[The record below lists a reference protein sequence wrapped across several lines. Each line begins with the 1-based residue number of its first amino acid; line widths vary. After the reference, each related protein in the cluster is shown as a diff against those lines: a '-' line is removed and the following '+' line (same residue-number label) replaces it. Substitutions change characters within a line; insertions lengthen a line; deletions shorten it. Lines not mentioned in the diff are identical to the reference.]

1 MVEKAHIVEN
11 TYSYLNQFVGD
22 IHQPLHDENLA
33 YGGNDIAVKFGST
46 STNLHAIWDTNM
58 PEKYAGGYTLADA
71 EAWAKTLTTSIKSGA
86 YKSDASSW
94 LSGIDLS
101 DAETT
106 SMGWASD
113 SNSYVCST
121 VMPNGVSAVQGV
133 DLSTTYYKTAL
144 PVIELQFA
152 KAGYRYVASWAL
164 PGSRS

>member
-1 MVEKAHIVEN
+1 
-11 TYSYLNQFVGD
+11 
-22 IHQPLHDENLA
+22 
-33 YGGNDIAVKFGST
+33 
-46 STNLHAIWDTNM
+46 M

-86 YKSDASSW
+86 YKSDASRW
-94 LSGIDLS
+94 LSGINLS
-101 DAETT
+101 DAEAT

-152 KAGYRYVASWAL
+152 KAGYRYVAS
-164 PGSRS
+164 